1 MTEFS
6 DDIDAAMDD
15 LMEEAGQQVT
25 FVRGNGHEVQLVAR
39 RGHTEFHVD
48 SSDGAAIVERSI
60 DFIVKMSA
68 LLDDETAFRP
78 VQGEKIVV
86 GTQEYLCHPFK
97 GQACWRF
104 TGNTQHEMRI
114 HTQLIRESL

>member
-25 FVRGNGHEVQLVAR
+25 FVRGNGHEIALAAR
-39 RGHTEFHVD
+39 RGHTEFRVD
-48 SSDGAAIVERSI
+48 SSGGASLVERSI
-60 DFIVKMSA
+60 DFIVKMST

-86 GTQEYLCHPFK
+86 GAQEYLCHPFK
-97 GQACWRF
+97 DQSCWRF
-104 TGNTQHEMRI
+104 TGNTQHEIRI